1 MDDNSCS
8 DVGGLDRNAVPQL
21 LARLLAVADD
31 AIVIADD
38 ASRIVLFNAGA
49 EHMFGHPAAAVIG
62 TPIECLLP
70 PAARARHATQ
80 MREFACGA
88 QAARR
93 MGERGTIFGVR
104 ANGEHFTVEA
114 SIAHVE
120 IDGRAY
126 FTAFL
131 RDVDQRQRAEQ
142 ALAASEA
149 RFRALAE
156 NAPVGVFETD
166 GSGAI
171 TFVNPCWSHLTGLAA
186 AESAGVGWLRALHVA
201 ERVAVAE
208 TWRRAVAER
217 RPFHGE
223 LRFARP
229 NGSEAFVV
237 ANAVARRDA
246 QGNVLGYIGTI
257 TDITETRR
265 QAEVLER
272 ARAEAESATRA
283 KSLFLANMS
292 HEIRTPLNAVVGMT
306 SLLLDT
312 PMNEE
317 QRDFAQTIRA
327 SGEALQAI
335 INDILDYSKAD
346 LGKVDLEHELFD
358 LRLCV
363 EESLDL
369 VTPRATE
376 KRLNLAYLIED
387 GTPESLIGDC
397 TRLRQILVNLLSN
410 AVKFTPQGEVLV
422 TVEAQPARDGRWQV
436 HFAVKDTGIGIDRQH
451 LPRLFHSFSQVD
463 ASTTRRFGGTGLG
476 LAITKRL
483 AEMMDGRAWV
493 ESELGSGSTF
503 HVVIEAPAG
512 PASDQPH
519 LRRDPPLLA
528 GKRVL
533 IVDDNPTNRRIFVRQ
548 VMGWG
553 MTPTALATPLEALD
567 RIRHGELFD
576 VAVLDMSMPHMD
588 GLALAEQ
595 LRRHYSADQLPILIL
610 TSVEQHALRRSP
622 QQAGLSAFLRKPLK
636 PARLFSALVSALGGE
651 SSPVA
656 PVSADSPSRRLAE
669 RLPLRILVAEDIP
682 MNQKVALSL
691 LRRLGYAADLV
702 TSGRAAVE
710 AVRRAPYDVI
720 LMDVQMPE
728 MDGVQA
734 ARLIGRELL
743 GAARPLIIA
752 MTAHAMPGDRETYL
766 AAGMDGYIAKP
777 IDLAELAA
785 TLARLGRTVVAA
797 DAGGGAPA
805 RLVSEANAVDP
816 LRLAHLRALQDDS
829 QPELLRELIDMF
841 IADAPDHLNAIA
853 EAAGTASPDRLRMAA
868 HRFLSITDNIGA
880 RRMSDLCRQIEYAA
894 RRRALAD
901 LDDLIVP
908 LRQEFERA
916 RETLVAERSPR

>member
-1 MDDNSCS
+1 MDDNSS
-8 DVGGLDRNAVPQL
+8 SVGGLDRDAVAQL
-21 LARLLAVADD
+21 FARLLAVADD
-31 AIVIADD
+31 AVVITDD
-38 ASRIVLFNAGA
+38 ASRIVLFNEGA
-49 EHMFGHPAAAVIG
+49 EHMFGHAAADVIG
-62 TPIECLLP
+62 TPIERLLP
-70 PAARARHATQ
+70 PAARARHATH
-80 MREFACGA
+80 MREFARGA
-88 QAARR
+88 LAARR

-104 ANGEHFTVEA
+104 ANGEHFAAEA
-114 SIAHVE
+114 SISHVE
-120 IDGRAY
+120 LDGRAY

-156 NAPVGVFETD
+156 SAPVGVFETD

-171 TFVNPCWSHLTGLAA
+171 TFVNACWSHLTGLAP
-186 AESAGVGWLRALHVA
+186 AESAGAGWLRALHA
-201 ERVAVAE
+201 EERAAVAE

-223 LRFARP
+223 MRFARP
-229 NGSEAFVV
+229 NGSETFVV
-237 ANAVARRDA
+237 ANAVAKRDA

-265 QAEVLER
+265 QAEALER
-272 ARAEAESATRA
+272 ARTEAESATRA

-387 GTPESLIGDC
+387 GTPEALIGDC

-483 AEMMDGRAWV
+483 AEMM
-493 ESELGSGSTF
+493 E
-503 HVVIEAPAG
+503 
-512 PASDQPH
+512 
-519 LRRDPPLLA
+519 
-528 GKRVL
+528 
-533 IVDDNPTNRRIFVRQ
+533 
-548 VMGWG
+548 
-553 MTPTALATPLEALD
+553 
-567 RIRHGELFD
+567 
-576 VAVLDMSMPHMD
+576 
-588 GLALAEQ
+588 
-595 LRRHYSADQLPILIL
+595 
-610 TSVEQHALRRSP
+610 
-622 QQAGLSAFLRKPLK
+622 
-636 PARLFSALVSALGGE
+636 
-651 SSPVA
+651 
-656 PVSADSPSRRLAE
+656 
-669 RLPLRILVAEDIP
+669 
-682 MNQKVALSL
+682 
-691 LRRLGYAADLV
+691 
-702 TSGRAAVE
+702 
-710 AVRRAPYDVI
+710 
-720 LMDVQMPE
+720 
-728 MDGVQA
+728 
-734 ARLIGRELL
+734 
-743 GAARPLIIA
+743 
-752 MTAHAMPGDRETYL
+752 
-766 AAGMDGYIAKP
+766 
-777 IDLAELAA
+777 
-785 TLARLGRTVVAA
+785 
-797 DAGGGAPA
+797 
-805 RLVSEANAVDP
+805 
-816 LRLAHLRALQDDS
+816 
-829 QPELLRELIDMF
+829 
-841 IADAPDHLNAIA
+841 
-853 EAAGTASPDRLRMAA
+853 
-868 HRFLSITDNIGA
+868 
-880 RRMSDLCRQIEYAA
+880 
-894 RRRALAD
+894 
-901 LDDLIVP
+901 
-908 LRQEFERA
+908 
-916 RETLVAERSPR
+916 